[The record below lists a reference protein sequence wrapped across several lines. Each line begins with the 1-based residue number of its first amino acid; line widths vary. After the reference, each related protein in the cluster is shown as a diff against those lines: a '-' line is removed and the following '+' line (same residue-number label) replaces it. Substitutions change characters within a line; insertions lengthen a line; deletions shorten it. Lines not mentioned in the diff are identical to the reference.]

1 VTGPAEASDADL
13 LEQATPVDEQLD
25 AATDDDGPAAGAT
38 DADRAEQ
45 AAEVAPGQ
53 RLTSSDVPLE
63 ADAADALDQATVVP
77 EQDDER
83 R

>member
-1 VTGPAEASDADL
+1 VTGPAGAS
-13 LEQATPVDEQLD
+13 
-25 AATDDDGPAAGAT
+25 

-45 AAEVAPGQ
+45 ATEVAPGQ

-63 ADAADALDQATVVP
+63 ADAADALEQATVVP